1 MSPCLVS
8 LSSLCPSLIR
18 AFFFFL
24 SLSVFFVSVSFFLSL
39 ACPATA
45 KKGGRCPWGN
55 WGVTGGVTRVGILAK
70 FFATPSYHPS
80 YPPSYHPSY
89 PARKNHAVTSELPT
103 SYPGVTSETVLH
115 CYMCLH
121 LVHTMSQSPP
131 SAVGNGIS
139 LANAEIIN
147 FYSIYYYCASMC
159 MRTV

>member
-1 MSPCLVS
+1 MTVSWDTETLDGRAETRDALV
-8 LSSLCPSLIR
+8 CVPFITLIT
-18 AFFFFL
+18 
-24 SLSVFFVSVSFFLSL
+24 L
-39 ACPATA
+39 ALTLFDTA

-147 FYSIYYYCASMC
+147 FYSIYYCASMC